1 MFKVE
6 YDIENEVYNVTESG
20 VIVESFATLWDAMD
34 YRASMIWERDMAFND
49 YGCEFDIEE
58 YCGSVAFC

>member
-1 MFKVE
+1 M
-6 YDIENEVYNVTESG
+6 ESG

-34 YRASMIWERDMAFND
+34 YRASMIWERDTAFND

-58 YCGSVAFC
+58 Y

>member
-1 MFKVE
+1 MFKIE
-6 YDIENEVYNVTESG
+6 FDIENEVYNVTESG

-58 YCGSVAFC
+58 Y

>member
-1 MFKVE
+1 MFKIE
-6 YDIENEVYNVTESG
+6 FDIENEVYNVMESG

-34 YRASMIWERDMAFND
+34 YRASMIWERDNAFND

-58 YCGSVAFC
+58 Y

>member
-1 MFKVE
+1 MFKIE

-58 YCGSVAFC
+58 Y

>member
-49 YGCEFDIEE
+49 YGSEWDIET
-58 YCGSVAFC
+58 V

>member
-1 MFKVE
+1 MFKIE
-6 YDIENEVYNVTESG
+6 FDIENEVYNVTESG

-49 YGCEFDIEE
+49 YGCEYDIEE
-58 YCGSVAFC
+58 Y